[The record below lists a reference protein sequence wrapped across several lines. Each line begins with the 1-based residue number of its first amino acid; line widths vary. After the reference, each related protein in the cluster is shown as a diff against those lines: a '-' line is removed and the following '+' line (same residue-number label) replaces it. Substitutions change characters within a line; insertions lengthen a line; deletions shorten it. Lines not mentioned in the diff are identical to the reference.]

1 MPRAEAARGG
11 RGVAADVRQRRLGGG
26 GASWGGY
33 TNTSGGRRR
42 KGREPPPE
50 RCLSRRDLA
59 VHFLDG
65 VDAIR
70 DARRRGL
77 RLSAPPRRE
86 ETPRSQLRLSAA
98 LRSLLLLRRRGR
110 RRRLVDRLAGHAL
123 RDRREEG
130 GQLLEQSRL
139 LLGRGY
145 LGRVC
150 AGRRGRF
157 GGRLQPRE
165 AAECGRGS
173 RPRRCAALRGGRC
186 LGLCV
191 GRCWRRRRLHRVH
204 LGDLFR
210 GDGELGSLFTAGGVE
225 GRCSHL
231 CRGDGEAPQPRR
243 GCPSSC
249 SS

>member
-1 MPRAEAARGG
+1 MFLPVRSTPAVPPLLLCRVWGERDCAEKRRGRGRRSGLVRSHMPSVTGRPPSPSSRGG
-11 RGVAADVRQRRLGGG
+11 ARRARRRGRRATATPRRWRGVV
-26 GASWGGY
+26 GGY

-77 RLSAPPRRE
+77 RL
-86 ETPRSQLRLSAA
+86 
-98 LRSLLLLRRRGR
+98 LLRRRGR

-123 RDRREEG
+123 RHRREEG

-139 LLGRGY
+139 LLGGGY
-145 LGRVC
+145 LGRVR

-157 GGRLQPRE
+157 GGRL
-165 AAECGRGS
+165 
-173 RPRRCAALRGGRC
+173 
-186 LGLCV
+186 GLCF
-191 GRCWRRRRLHRVH
+191 GL
-204 LGDLFR
+204 
-210 GDGELGSLFTAGGVE
+210 
-225 GRCSHL
+225 
-231 CRGDGEAPQPRR
+231 
-243 GCPSSC
+243 
-249 SS
+249 

>member
-1 MPRAEAARGG
+1 MPSVTGRPPSPPCLEQRRREKGAASRPTCDSDASAVEGRRGG
-11 RGVAADVRQRRLGGG
+11 VYKHIGRAAAE
-26 GASWGGY
+26 GA
-33 TNTSGGRRR
+33 RA
-42 KGREPPPE
+42 PPPE

-59 VHFLDG
+59 VQVNARFLEG

-98 LRSLLLLRRRGR
+98 RRSLLLLRRRGR

-145 LGRVC
+145 LGRVR

-165 AAECGRGS
+165 AAECGRGDA
-173 RPRRCAALRGGRC
+173 RR
-186 LGLCV
+186 
-191 GRCWRRRRLHRVH
+191 
-204 LGDLFR
+204 
-210 GDGELGSLFTAGGVE
+210 
-225 GRCSHL
+225 
-231 CRGDGEAPQPRR
+231 
-243 GCPSSC
+243 
-249 SS
+249 